1 VRYSIARY
9 AAKSVERA
17 YRTYVTATLRLI
29 PQRMYP
35 DKRWEELFRVR
46 AQPERTAEEIIDHV
60 AKRLEE

>member
-1 VRYSIARY
+1 M
-9 AAKSVERA
+9 
-17 YRTYVTATLRLI
+17 YVTDTLRLI

-46 AQPERTAEEIIDHV
+46 AQPERTAEEIIEHV